1 MRSMSRR
8 FFISAALLCAAQAS
22 ATIELAPFIG
32 ETSES
37 WESFPNYVD
46 YTPIYLPNPTPILGG
61 TATIVQPR
69 MVVYEPGIAE
79 FYLTSSGYA
88 QVSEGERALGINV
101 GPDAATTIL
110 FDEPVDQFGAYWG
123 ATTEFS
129 TPSGIDVYFYDD
141 HTLVDSVAFGY
152 DRSPEFDGKLEWHAW
167 HTDQPFDRLVFVG
180 DYVVIDG
187 LQASSPEPASL
198 LLALLA
204 VAAWR
209 KR

>member
-1 MRSMSRR
+1 MSRR
-8 FFISAALLCAAQAS
+8 LTISAALVCAAQAS
-22 ATIELAPFIG
+22 AIVELAPFTG
-32 ETSES
+32 ERSES

-46 YTPIYLPNPTPILGG
+46 YTPIYLPNPTPILEG
-61 TATIVQPR
+61 TATIHNPR
-69 MVVYEPGIAE
+69 MVIYEPGVAE

-88 QVSEGERALGINV
+88 QASEGERALGINV

-110 FDEPVDQFGAYWG
+110 FSEPIDQFGAYWG

-129 TPSGIDVYFYDD
+129 TPSGIDVFFFDD
-141 HTLVDSVAFGY
+141 HALIDSVAFGY
-152 DRSPEFDGKLEWHAW
+152 DRTPQFDGKLEWHAW
-167 HTDQPFDRLVFVG
+167 RTDEAFNRLVFVG

-187 LQASSPEPASL
+187 LQVSSPEPSSL

-204 VAAWR
+204 AAAWR